1 MSLFDSLKDLGT
13 KIFDVGEL
21 SVDNLVFKL
30 HRIVTVVLLLAFSV
44 VTSLG
49 QYVGD
54 PIECIKRDKEIDHKL
69 IDTYCWIHGTYTK
82 KPKPMGERSHGQRDH
97 LDFGS
102 CDPQKPPDDEG
113 CWHHAYYQFIVMV
126 LVLQA
131 ACFYFP
137 WFFWQICEEDRVKSM
152 VEGLDK
158 KSLVRGLN
166 TSDVFEEGSDR
177 EEGKKVSQL
186 IQNWKDMM
194 GSNDNWAIKFYIA
207 EVMNLVNSIAIFF
220 FTDYFLDGH
229 FKDVGFNGLFLE
241 EHETVMPIVATC
253 SFKIQGFAGGTNTYN
268 NLCVLPPNML
278 NQKFFS
284 IWFVW
289 LTALIIISAIMLVLR
304 IAIVFSS
311 EIRELMLSM
320 VYGVKITNKTILR
333 KSSHGDWFM
342 LSSIMDNMNAV
353 VRTALI
359 RRLEKDQKFTT
370 KEEKFNDY

>member
-1 MSLFDSLKDLGT
+1 MSLFDSLKDLGS

-21 SVDNLVFKL
+21 AVDNFVFKL

-54 PIECIKRDKEIDHKL
+54 PIECIKRDKEIDPKL

-82 KPKPMGERSHGQRDH
+82 QPIAAGMMQSHEKRKH
-97 LDFGS
+97 LEFGS
-102 CDPQKPPDDEG
+102 CNPQKED
-113 CWHHAYYQFIVMV
+113 CWHHAYYQFVVMV

-152 VEGLDK
+152 VQGLAK
-158 KSLVRGLN
+158 KDLVRGLN
-166 TSDVFEEGSDR
+166 TPDAFD
-177 EEGKKVSQL
+177 EGKGKEAEKVGQL
-186 IQNWKDMM
+186 IQNWRDSM

-207 EVMNLVNSIAIFF
+207 EVMNLANAIAMFF
-220 FTDYFLDGH
+220 FTDYFLDYH

-241 EHETVMPIVATC
+241 EHETVMPIVASC
-253 SFKIQGFAGGTNTYN
+253 SFTIQGTGGKPQVYN

-311 EIRELMLSM
+311 EIRELMLNM
-320 VYGVKITNKTILR
+320 VYGIKITNKTKTLSR
-333 KSSHGDWFM
+333 KSSHGDFFM

-353 VRTALI
+353 VRSAFI
-359 RRLEKDQKFTT
+359 KRLESDKKFL
-370 KEEKFNDY
+370 DY